1 MTEVKFTNE
10 IYQNELSPN
19 DLEYDFNKHQPY
31 YEFELNGEKCY
42 IGLDKILECVAIAE
56 KIGEIPKIGISFWQ
70 NVLEKFNVNFFE
82 ININENISENISVQ
96 RLS

>member
-31 YEFELNGEKCY
+31 YEFEVNGEKC
-42 IGLDKILECVAIAE
+42 
-56 KIGEIPKIGISFWQ
+56 
-70 NVLEKFNVNFFE
+70 
-82 ININENISENISVQ
+82 
-96 RLS
+96 

>member
-19 DLEYDFNKHQPY
+19 
-31 YEFELNGEKCY
+31 EFEVNGEKCY

-82 ININENISENISVQ
+82 INIDENISVQ
-96 RLS
+96 

>member
-31 YEFELNGEKCY
+31 YEFEVNGEKCY
-42 IGLDKILECVAIAE
+42 IGLDKILECVVIAE
-56 KIGEIPKIGISFWQ
+56 KIGEIPKIGISFFIIFY
-70 NVLEKFNVNFFE
+70 NIRKFSHLKPPKYYVK
-82 ININENISENISVQ
+82 
-96 RLS
+96 